1 MAGYATITVPA
12 GYVGP
17 LPLGITFIGGR
28 WDEPTLIGLA
38 YAFEQATQMRVPPDF
53 IPTIGDEASVARQPS
68 SHAKEKQKAAVPGRR
83 GTWRMPP
90 LR

>member
-1 MAGYATITVPA
+1 MTVPA

-28 WDEPTLIGLA
+28 WDEPTLIGFA

-53 IPTIGDEASVARQPS
+53 IPTIGDGASVERQS
-68 SHAKEKQKAAVPGRR
+68 SSPATQKAANPDGR

>member
-1 MAGYATITVPA
+1 MPA

-17 LPLGITFIGGR
+17 LPVGVSFIGGR

-38 YAFEQATQMRVPPDF
+38 YAFEQATHVRVPPEF
-53 IPTIGDEASVARQPS
+53 IPTIGDDAPASRRPS
-68 SHAKEKQKAAVPGRR
+68 SHAKQKAVVPGRS

-90 LR
+90 LW